1 MDNPLVQPHDS
12 TRLNTS
18 YVNCK
23 ELAAQEKPL
32 RTRLQAE
39 LVKIREKGHAS
50 STAAAILFAARY
62 CIWTDPS
69 FFFKIP
75 PKRVR
80 DSSPINLSRGFKRL
94 FKSPKWLF
102 HGYINML
109 EAWKEQTL
117 FSSSLP
123 SQRVSHS
130 LKSEPLNSL
139 AV

>member
-1 MDNPLVQPHDS
+1 MDNPFVQPHDS

-23 ELAAQEKPL
+23 EVAAQGKPV

-39 LVKIREKGHAS
+39 LVKIREKCHAS

-75 PKRVR
+75 PPSTVR

-94 FKSPKWLF
+94 FKSRKWVL
-102 HGYINML
+102 
-109 EAWKEQTL
+109 
-117 FSSSLP
+117 
-123 SQRVSHS
+123 
-130 LKSEPLNSL
+130 
-139 AV
+139 

>member
-69 FFFKIP
+69 FFKIP

-94 FKSPKWLF
+94 FKSRKWF
-102 HGYINML
+102 FDGYINML

-130 LKSEPLNSL
+130 LKSEPLNSP
-139 AV
+139 VV